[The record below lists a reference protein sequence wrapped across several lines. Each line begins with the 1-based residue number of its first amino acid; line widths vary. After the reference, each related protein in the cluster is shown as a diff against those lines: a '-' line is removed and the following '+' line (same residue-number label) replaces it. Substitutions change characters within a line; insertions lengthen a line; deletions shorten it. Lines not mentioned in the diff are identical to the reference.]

1 MSDSMYTSKYFSKAA
16 VALINQKSAEER
28 PSFILSWP
36 YGPTYNATR
45 WEITGR
51 LKGDSLLI
59 SLRFIQTNRFE
70 LPAGMVKFN
79 DPVVVAQDF
88 RAVVNLWHI
97 VDGLYMCVFLISL
110 PRDSRNATLCPPV
123 GNSSLP
129 LTTSG
134 SVIQG
139 HRPYRWT
146 IWLYSLTRISTLLA
160 MIVNMI
166 GFDTFRPINCQLW
179 VTSEVFFAYFA
190 VANAS
195 MLIVLRVIAVWNQN
209 RIVFAISMSTW
220 VANISAL
227 IHSKSLTAD
236 GLELLINAV

>member
-1 MSDSMYTSKYFSKAA
+1 MEDLFCSPSSFYPF
-16 VALINQKSAEER
+16 VALRPHLQCHAVGDHRPLER
-28 PSFILSWP
+28 
-36 YGPTYNATR
+36 
-45 WEITGR
+45 
-51 LKGDSLLI
+51 DSLLI

-88 RAVVNLWHI
+88 RAVVNLWYI
-97 VDGLYMCVFLISL
+97 VDGLYIWEFV
-110 PRDSRNATLCPPV
+110 
-123 GNSSLP
+123 
-129 LTTSG
+129 TTVDYEW

-139 HRPYRWT
+139 HRPYRST